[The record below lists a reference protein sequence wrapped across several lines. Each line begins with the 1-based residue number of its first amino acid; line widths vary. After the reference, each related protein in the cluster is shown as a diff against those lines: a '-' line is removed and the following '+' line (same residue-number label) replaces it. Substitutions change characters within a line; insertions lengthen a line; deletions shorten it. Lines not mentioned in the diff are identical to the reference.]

1 MDIENKKTIADTL
14 SEILIKIIDVKEP
27 KNLTSKNKEIA
38 MVDIIKL
45 LNLVFSKIST
55 FKEADANKVY
65 NDYQQFFF
73 TAINKAKEQ
82 IKYPIIKINNNL
94 WRVYLFTIFKNED
107 KGELLEKITGWS
119 LEQFQKEKLSEDMK
133 MICLSIIHLK
143 DKDKKI
149 IKNNFIVLIK

>member
-143 DKDKKI
+143 DKDKKESKI
-149 IKNNFIVLIK
+149 IL

>member
-1 MDIENKKTIADTL
+1 MDIKNKKTIADTL
-14 SEILIKIIDVKEP
+14 SEILVKIIDAKEP

-55 FKEADANKVY
+55 FKEADANKIY

-94 WRVYLFTIFKNED
+94 WRIYLFTIFKNED
-107 KGELLEKITGWS
+107 KGELLEKITGWN

-143 DKDKKI
+143 DKNKKESKI
-149 IKNNFIVLIK
+149 IL

>member
-1 MDIENKKTIADTL
+1 MDTKNKKSIADTL
-14 SEILIKIIDVKEP
+14 SEIFVKIIDVKEP

-143 DKDKKI
+143 DKDKKESKI
-149 IKNNFIVLIK
+149 IL

>member
-1 MDIENKKTIADTL
+1 MDTKNKKSIADTL
-14 SEILIKIIDVKEP
+14 SEILVKIIDVKEP

-143 DKDKKI
+143 DKDKKETKI
-149 IKNNFIVLIK
+149 IL

>member
-1 MDIENKKTIADTL
+1 MDTKNKKSIADTL
-14 SEILIKIIDVKEP
+14 SEILVKIIDVKEP

-94 WRVYLFTIFKNED
+94 WRVYLFTIFKSED

-119 LEQFQKEKLSEDMK
+119 LKQFQKEKLSEDMK

-143 DKDKKI
+143 DKDKKELKI
-149 IKNNFIVLIK
+149 IL

>member
-1 MDIENKKTIADTL
+1 MKKENKKKISDTL
-14 SEILIKIIDVKEP
+14 ADILIKIIDVKEP
-27 KNLTSKNKEIA
+27 KNLTPKNKEIA

-45 LNLVFSKIST
+45 LNLVFQKIST

-73 TAINKAKEQ
+73 TAINEAKEK

-107 KGELLEKITGWS
+107 KGKLLEKITGWD
-119 LEQFQKEKLSEDMK
+119 LKQFQKEKMSEDMK

-143 DKDKKI
+143 DKKESKI
-149 IKNNFIVLIK
+149 IL

>member
-14 SEILIKIIDVKEP
+14 SEILVKIIDVKEP

-143 DKDKKI
+143 DKDKKESKI
-149 IKNNFIVLIK
+149 IL

>member
-1 MDIENKKTIADTL
+1 MDTKNKKSIADTL
-14 SEILIKIIDVKEP
+14 SEILVKIIDVKEP

-143 DKDKKI
+143 DKNKKESKI
-149 IKNNFIVLIK
+149 IL

>member
-1 MDIENKKTIADTL
+1 MDIKNKKTIADTL
-14 SEILIKIIDVKEP
+14 SEILVKIIDVKEP

-94 WRVYLFTIFKNED
+94 WRIYLFTIFKNED
-107 KGELLEKITGWS
+107 KGELLEKITGWD
-119 LEQFQKEKLSEDMK
+119 LKQFQKEKLSEDMK

-143 DKDKKI
+143 DKDKKESKI
-149 IKNNFIVLIK
+149 IL

>member
-14 SEILIKIIDVKEP
+14 SEILVKIIDVKEP

-143 DKDKKI
+143 DKDKKELKI
-149 IKNNFIVLIK
+149 IL

>member
-1 MDIENKKTIADTL
+1 MDTENKKTIADTL
-14 SEILIKIIDVKEP
+14 SEILVKIIDVKEP

-143 DKDKKI
+143 DKDKKELKI
-149 IKNNFIVLIK
+149 IL

>member
-1 MDIENKKTIADTL
+1 MDTENKKTIADTL
-14 SEILIKIIDVKEP
+14 SEILVKIIDVKEP

-143 DKDKKI
+143 DKDKKESKI
-149 IKNNFIVLIK
+149 IL

>member
-1 MDIENKKTIADTL
+1 MDTENKKTIIDNL
-14 SEILIKIIDVKEP
+14 SKILVKIIDVKEP

-38 MVDIIKL
+38 MIDIIKL

-73 TAINKAKEQ
+73 TAINRAKEQ

-94 WRVYLFTIFKNED
+94 WRIYLFTIFKNED

-143 DKDKKI
+143 DKNKKESKI
-149 IKNNFIVLIK
+149 IL

>member
-1 MDIENKKTIADTL
+1 MDTENKKTIADTL
-14 SEILIKIIDVKEP
+14 SEILVKIIDVKES

-143 DKDKKI
+143 DKDKKELKI
-149 IKNNFIVLIK
+149 IL

>member
-1 MDIENKKTIADTL
+1 MDTENKKTIADTL
-14 SEILIKIIDVKEP
+14 SEIFVKIIDVKEP

-119 LEQFQKEKLSEDMK
+119 SEQFQKEKLSEDMK
-133 MICLSIIHLK
+133 MICLSVIHLK
-143 DKDKKI
+143 DKDKKELKI
-149 IKNNFIVLIK
+149 IL

>member
-1 MDIENKKTIADTL
+1 MDTENKKSIADTL
-14 SEILIKIIDVKEP
+14 SEILVKIIDVKEP

-143 DKDKKI
+143 DKDKKELKI
-149 IKNNFIVLIK
+149 IL

>member
-1 MDIENKKTIADTL
+1 MDTENKKTIADTL
-14 SEILIKIIDVKEP
+14 SEILVKIIDVKEP

-73 TAINKAKEQ
+73 TAINIAKEQ

-143 DKDKKI
+143 DKDKKESKI
-149 IKNNFIVLIK
+149 IL

>member
-1 MDIENKKTIADTL
+1 MDIKNKKNITDTL
-14 SEILIKIIDVKEP
+14 SEILVKIIDVKES

-94 WRVYLFTIFKNED
+94 WRVYLFTIFKSED

-119 LEQFQKEKLSEDMK
+119 LKQFQKEKLSEDMK

-143 DKDKKI
+143 DKDKKELKI
-149 IKNNFIVLIK
+149 IL